1 MKAII
6 IGGTGATGKELVKQL
21 LEDSRFDEV
30 TVLVRKSYFK
40 QQPRLTE
47 ILVDFEKLSSYKEL
61 IHGDV
66 AFSCLGTTLK
76 DAGSKEAQWRVD
88 HDYQLEFASI
98 AKENGV
104 ESFILISAVGAS
116 ANSFFFYNK
125 MKGTLEQ
132 RIRELNIEQFVVL
145 HPGGIERPNSTRK
158 GEKFG
163 IKLIKALNAVGIL
176 RGYAPITVNRLAK
189 AMIASYF
196 NFKFPFKIVSL
207 REIKKLSM

>member
-6 IGGTGATGKELVKQL
+6 IGGTGATGKELVRQL

-30 TVLVRKSYFK
+30 TVLVRKSYFDE
-40 QQPRLTE
+40 QPRLTE
-47 ILVDFEKLSSYKEL
+47 ILIDFEKLSSYKEL
-61 IHGDV
+61 IQGDV
-66 AFSCLGTTLK
+66 ALSCLGTTLK
-76 DAGSKEAQWRVD
+76 DAGSKDAQWRVD
-88 HDYQLEFASI
+88 HDYQFEFASI

-104 ESFILISAVGAS
+104 ESFILISAVGAN

-132 RIRELNIEQFVVL
+132 NIRKLNIEQFVVL

-158 GEKFG
+158 GEEFG
-163 IKLIKALNAVGIL
+163 IKLIRALNAVGIL
-176 RGYAPITVNRLAK
+176 RGYSPISVNRLAK

-196 NFKFPFKIVSL
+196 NFKSPFKIVSL
-207 REIKKLSM
+207 REIKDLSM